1 MSRPETAT
9 PIAETQAV
17 DAQAQG
23 TVRNIEESPTVVSSR
38 AELVRV
44 RQEHFMKHEGYAE
57 AIRKRDQ
64 QHVAERVTLQS
75 QLLSA
80 QKEVAE
86 LQSRMLAIRA
96 AAYQ

>member
-1 MSRPETAT
+1 MKC
-9 PIAETQAV
+9 
-17 DAQAQG
+17 
-23 TVRNIEESPTVVSSR
+23 EE
-38 AELVRV
+38 
-44 RQEHFMKHEGYAE
+44 YAE
-57 AIRKRDQ
+57 SIRKRDQ
-64 QHVAERVTLQS
+64 QHVAERVALQT